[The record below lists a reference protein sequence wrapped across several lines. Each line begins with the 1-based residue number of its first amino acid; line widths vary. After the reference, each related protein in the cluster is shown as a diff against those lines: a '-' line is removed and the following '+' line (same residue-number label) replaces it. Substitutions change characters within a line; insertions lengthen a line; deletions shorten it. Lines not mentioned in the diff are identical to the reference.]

1 MKNIPNLK
9 LMSKVKRQK
18 IKELLP
24 SAFTA
29 FMKEV
34 IIPKLTPELWDKID
48 TMQNNVN
55 AMLEHAFR
63 NNKYNK
69 RK

>member
-24 SAFTA
+24 SAFKA
-29 FMKEV
+29 FMQQV
-34 IIPKLTPELWDKID
+34 IIPKLTPELW
-48 TMQNNVN
+48 
-55 AMLEHAFR
+55 
-63 NNKYNK
+63 
-69 RK
+69 